1 MENQRMPKQ
10 IVKATMEGR
19 KKTGRPRT
27 RWTDKFEG
35 NCALLGYY
43 AASGGNSRTGVSGQS
58 VRPFLTLEDET
69 DMLSRNVGKES
80 PLLAA

>member
-1 MENQRMPKQ
+1 MPKQ
-10 IVKATMEGR
+10 IVRATMEGR
-19 KKTGRPRT
+19 KQTGRPRT
-27 RWTDKFEG
+27 RRRDKSEG

-43 AASGGNSRTGVSGQS
+43 AASSGNSLSGVSGQFIG
-58 VRPFLTLEDET
+58 PFWTLEDET